1 MSARSASDNGTNA
14 VAEAGGGFG
23 QAVITDTGRI
33 LDTELPDELQKS
45 YLSVSPAGCL
55 ASSAN
60 AATISS
66 CFNMLQPRSAP

>member
-23 QAVITDTGRI
+23 QAVMTDTGRI

-55 ASSAN
+55 ISFASAPK
-60 AATISS
+60 ISS
-66 CFNMLQPRSAP
+66 CFIRLQPSLAP